1 MQLNL
6 ENEKIK
12 VTLSTYA
19 GQIESII
26 NKQTG
31 NEHWWPYDQQW
42 WPRRTSICFPICG
55 GLTDDEFLYEGET
68 YRLPMH
74 GFLRE
79 KEFSIIEQ
87 SSNRVVMEYV
97 SNEETKA
104 IYPFDFRF
112 ILTQEVKDNALSV
125 IYTVE
130 NTGQD
135 DLYYSVGSHYTY
147 KVPIIPTEKQG
158 DYHYRFGAVQ
168 KGGKFIMENG
178 AIAGKTADVFN
189 GRDTLEISGL
199 FENGSTILDLAE
211 INPHWIQIENKRKS
225 AYTKVAF
232 EGFSYCVLWAPK
244 GPSPFVCIE
253 PWTGLPDQKNHD
265 KDLTKKLGI
274 TKLKSGMKKDYRQ
287 VISVG

>member
-26 NKQTG
+26 NKQPG

-87 SSNRVVMEYV
+87 VATGLSWNTFLMKKPKRFIPS
-97 SNEETKA
+97 
-104 IYPFDFRF
+104 ILGF
-112 ILTQEVKDNALSV
+112 ILTQEKDNALSV

-147 KVPIIPTEKQG
+147 KAIILPKNRGLSLPVWRRPKKAENLSWK
-158 DYHYRFGAVQ
+158 
-168 KGGKFIMENG
+168 MEPLR
-178 AIAGKTADVFN
+178 AKRRIYLT
-189 GRDTLEISGL
+189 
-199 FENGSTILDLAE
+199 AE
-211 INPHWIQIENKRKS
+211 IPR
-225 AYTKVAF
+225 
-232 EGFSYCVLWAPK
+232 
-244 GPSPFVCIE
+244 
-253 PWTGLPDQKNHD
+253 DQW
-265 KDLTKKLGI
+265 LI
-274 TKLKSGMKKDYRQ
+274 
-287 VISVG
+287 